1 MSRET
6 LLTRTFVQL
15 ADILLDE
22 FDIVELLTLL
32 AERCVEILDVS
43 AAGVMLATAEGGLRV
58 VASSSEPMRLL
69 EVFELQASEGPCVD
83 CYRTRQPVLNEHLG
97 NPDDH
102 WPRFGRVALDAGFH
116 SVHALPM
123 RLRGD
128 AIGALNLFRCDRCD
142 LHEADIVAG
151 QALADAATITV
162 LQHRAVLERRPLGVD
177 LARWHRPRD
186 TTLGLSPKEEQTLR
200 GHSARTFSKH
210 EQGVPA
216 IETSA
221 PVASGERVI
230 ELEHRLRRIAAEL
243 EAAGVKDSFYRFPT
257 PNTLPGLED
266 VTSRQREVAT
276 RLARGERVSTI
287 ARDMYLS
294 PSTVRNH
301 LTSLYRKV
309 GVHSQGEFLD
319 LLRRQDSNRP

>member
-1 MSRET
+1 MSRES

-22 FDIVELLTLL
+22 FDIVELLTML

-58 VASSSEPMRLL
+58 VASSSEPMRWL

-83 CYRTRQPVLNEHLG
+83 CYRTRQPVLNQHLG
-97 NPDDH
+97 NLDDH

-128 AIGALNLFRCDRCD
+128 AIGALNLFRCDRGD

-162 LQHRAVLERRPLGVD
+162 LQHRAVLERRL
-177 LARWHRPRD
+177 LNSQ
-186 TTLGLSPKEEQTLR
+186 LSHALESR
-200 GHSARTFSKH
+200 
-210 EQGVPA
+210 V
-216 IETSA
+216 
-221 PVASGERVI
+221 VI
-230 ELEHRLRRIAAEL
+230 EQAKGVLCERAGLTMEQAFARMRHHARNHNLKLVAV
-243 EAAGVKDSFYRFPT
+243 AAGVIDGSVTCLTLNPRT
-257 PNTLPGLED
+257 PP
-266 VTSRQREVAT
+266 A
-276 RLARGERVSTI
+276 
-287 ARDMYLS
+287 
-294 PSTVRNH
+294 
-301 LTSLYRKV
+301 
-309 GVHSQGEFLD
+309 
-319 LLRRQDSNRP
+319 